1 MTLRR
6 YQPMKKSRGT
16 TWPHLDARVITTR
29 DGGRCV
35 AERARFPGSVV
46 ERCMGTPVEK
56 DHVRAAHGIGMKSE
70 SVHWNG
76 VLLCPSCHRW
86 KTDNGKVARPLL
98 LSYLDK
104 MGALG
109 DALAEELAS

>member
-6 YQPMKKSRGT
+6 YAPMKQSRGT
-16 TWPHLDARVITTR
+16 TWPYLDRRVIDTR

-35 AERARFPGSVV
+35 ASRARFPESVLA
-46 ERCMGTPVEK
+46 RCMGVPVER
-56 DHVRAAHGIGMKSE
+56 DHVRASHGIGMKSD

-76 VLLCPSCHRW
+76 VLLCPNCHRW
-86 KTDNGKVARPLL
+86 KTDNGKAARPLL
-98 LSYLDK
+98 LAYLDR

-109 DALAEELAS
+109 DALAEEIAS